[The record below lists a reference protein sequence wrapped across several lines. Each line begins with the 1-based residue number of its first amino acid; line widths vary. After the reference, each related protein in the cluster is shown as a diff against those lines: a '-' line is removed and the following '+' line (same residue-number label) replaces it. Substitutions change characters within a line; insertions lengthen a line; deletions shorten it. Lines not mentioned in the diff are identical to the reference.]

1 MCPAHNEITGIPQ
14 VNGAQLIFL
23 TAAFLMMQQLSI
35 KHDITAH
42 KYCTPVL
49 YVEGLDWLVIFTI

>member
-1 MCPAHNEITGIPQ
+1 M
-14 VNGAQLIFL
+14 NGAQLIFL
-23 TAAFLMMQQLSI
+23 IATFLMRQQLSI
-35 KHDITAH
+35 KKDITAH